1 MIDELIIV
9 SCICG
14 WVILGWY
21 YYGLR
26 IQVKAQQTHIEQLQF
41 YQTLFEQVPLNLTCY
56 QLDGHIQAMNQAARV
71 FWGVQSEHF
80 ESIRQQY
87 NLFDDA
93 QLQQSGMDALIR
105 KAFAGNIVSMPDMH
119 YLPEQTP
126 SLEDKRLISRDVRG
140 HLYPIKH
147 QGTVIGVV
155 LQHEDVTTLNQQAVA
170 LKDSRTKLQAI
181 LDYAP
186 VLISMKDLKGNVI
199 LTNQQFNVLQGGSA
213 ESYIGQSIFD
223 LFPPEIAAPLW
234 QNDVQVQQTLQ
245 PLEIEEQIIHQDG
258 SLHTYLTVKFPI
270 IDEQGALCS
279 TGAISTDITEQKRA
293 QHKLMQQAFYDDLTG
308 LPNRHLFSDRLSQH
322 LVFCQRHNRHAA
334 LLLLDID
341 HFKFIN
347 DSLGHPVGDSLII
360 HIAKLL
366 QHHLREEDSIC
377 RLSGDEFL
385 ILLTELTRNETQ
397 RTLDILNVVQKLQR
411 LIQMPIEL
419 KGHSLQIDSTVGV
432 VLIDGNKLSAMDL
445 IRQADIAMYRAK
457 EKARGSVEFFES
469 YMQQS
474 AMQRLLLEQDLRQAI
489 DLGQLFLVY
498 QPQVERE
505 GELFGAECLI
515 RWRPAAEAEI
525 GPAQFIPVAEETG
538 LIVSMGYWIMRTACL
553 QLANWRKDYVLPE
566 GFHLAINVSPR
577 QFNHADFVDTVLHII
592 QQAELNPAWI
602 ELEITENLLLANL
615 DQILPKMQRL
625 RRAGIRFSID
635 DFGTGYS
642 SLSYL
647 KRLPLSRLKIDQSFV
662 RDIEADPDDAAIV
675 ETIITMAKLLK
686 LGVVAEGVETV
697 GQYAFLR
704 QHGCEYFQGYYFHRP
719 LSLAQF
725 DQLLVHCDFQP
736 ACGAFLPQLS

>member
-155 LQHEDVTTLNQQAVA
+155 LQHEDVTTLN
-170 LKDSRTKLQAI
+170 
-181 LDYAP
+181 
-186 VLISMKDLKGNVI
+186 
-199 LTNQQFNVLQGGSA
+199 
-213 ESYIGQSIFD
+213 
-223 LFPPEIAAPLW
+223 
-234 QNDVQVQQTLQ
+234 
-245 PLEIEEQIIHQDG
+245 
-258 SLHTYLTVKFPI
+258 
-270 IDEQGALCS
+270 
-279 TGAISTDITEQKRA
+279 
-293 QHKLMQQAFYDDLTG
+293 
-308 LPNRHLFSDRLSQH
+308 
-322 LVFCQRHNRHAA
+322 
-334 LLLLDID
+334 
-341 HFKFIN
+341 
-347 DSLGHPVGDSLII
+347 
-360 HIAKLL
+360 
-366 QHHLREEDSIC
+366 
-377 RLSGDEFL
+377 
-385 ILLTELTRNETQ
+385 
-397 RTLDILNVVQKLQR
+397 
-411 LIQMPIEL
+411 
-419 KGHSLQIDSTVGV
+419 
-432 VLIDGNKLSAMDL
+432 
-445 IRQADIAMYRAK
+445 
-457 EKARGSVEFFES
+457 
-469 YMQQS
+469 
-474 AMQRLLLEQDLRQAI
+474 
-489 DLGQLFLVY
+489 
-498 QPQVERE
+498 
-505 GELFGAECLI
+505 
-515 RWRPAAEAEI
+515 
-525 GPAQFIPVAEETG
+525 
-538 LIVSMGYWIMRTACL
+538 
-553 QLANWRKDYVLPE
+553 
-566 GFHLAINVSPR
+566 
-577 QFNHADFVDTVLHII
+577 
-592 QQAELNPAWI
+592 PAWI
-602 ELEITENLLLANL
+602 ELEITESLLLANL

-704 QHGCEYFQGYYFHRP
+704 QHGFEYFQGYYFHRP